1 MYDVA
6 AGWALRK
13 DVHCRNL
20 RWTVTDTCSSPDQV
34 WLAYATINP
43 TVHLVR
49 AGPLALP
56 FFHFFLFFLYFSRVL
71 GPPLPRAPAGRSR
84 SVRHTEWWG
93 GDAFAPSRVERHVCV
108 LGPRAGRAQC
118 AGRSLWTGLQ
128 VGCIF
133 RA

>member
-49 AGPLALP
+49 AAALP
-56 FFHFFLFFLYFSRVL
+56 PVV
-71 GPPLPRAPAGRSR
+71 PPLLSLPPSSLFSLFLLRLSFSSLRSLLVPHPCSPALVGARRRLAQSRSRGVATIAKQSRAPC
-84 SVRHTEWWG
+84 
-93 GDAFAPSRVERHVCV
+93 VC
-108 LGPRAGRAQC
+108 G
-118 AGRSLWTGLQ
+118 T
-128 VGCIF
+128 
-133 RA
+133 